1 MKYLAFFKIEWT
13 FIYRMSL
20 FRALKAPPENCGSEH
35 CVFLL
40 LIILEVSSTNR
51 QSRLTTMNMQICLC
65 LLLGLLIAA
74 SAGNLRDGRS
84 DTEPIGHNLV
94 EEQQTAMASNR
105 QLQIDSVC
113 PIKNGAAVV
122 FNVDTTIT
130 PGIFSKTCSDA
141 ALAALGRLLNTT
153 LFVVGGGQMAGSIFV
168 SSVCPKPVT
177 IQKRRRLAITG
188 YIWKSAGVSPNQA
201 ENSLYLRIHSFTI
214 WHGFYYYYLL
224 GLQTVQSGQRWWK
237 KAGSSVRCRSTT
249 LVWNFLWR
257 ARSSDECCNY
267 GRAQVS
273 DNCWLSLHGTPSN
286 DYRES

>member
-1 MKYLAFFKIEWT
+1 
-13 FIYRMSL
+13 MSL

-35 CVFLL
+35 CVSLL
-40 LIILEVSSTNR
+40 FIILEVSSTNR
-51 QSRLTTMNMQICLC
+51 LSRLTTMNMQICLC

-84 DTEPIGHNLV
+84 DTEPIGRDLV
-94 EEQQTAMASNR
+94 EEQVTANR

-214 WHGFYYYYLL
+214 
-224 GLQTVQSGQRWWK
+224 
-237 KAGSSVRCRSTT
+237 
-249 LVWNFLWR
+249 
-257 ARSSDECCNY
+257 
-267 GRAQVS
+267 
-273 DNCWLSLHGTPSN
+273 
-286 DYRES
+286 